1 MLKDWI
7 AKDLAMQSFLAV
19 FPFVARRIDCLKR
32 IENFLWHVQEML
44 SMELRISFVPLYLLL
59 KFAVGIILKWKSLSG
74 ESVPLIS

>member
-7 AKDLAMQSFLAV
+7 AKDLAMQSFLAA

-32 IENFLWHVQEML
+32 IENFLWHFQEML